1 MFADNDATSWLT
13 SGDGWQNSD
22 FDFGASLL
30 SQGEEFPS
38 LMEGMDDFTEQ
49 LLKAADSNE
58 VKMVMLKITP
68 HRCIILE
75 WAC

>member
-1 MFADNDATSWLT
+1 MFADNDAASWLT

-30 SQGEEFPS
+30 SQGEEFPA

-58 VKMVMLKITP
+58 VKMVNVEDCP
-68 HRCIILE
+68 HALFWNR
-75 WAC
+75 AC